1 VVEGGGKDGGTRIR
15 RGWIKL
21 EEEEEEE
28 VDCRFSFL
36 WQINSI
42 SFFCKKHFL
51 SLSGN
56 TRIIVYVYIY
66 E

>member
-1 VVEGGGKDGGTRIR
+1 MVEGGGKDGGTRIR

-42 SFFCKKHFL
+42 SFFL
-51 SLSGN
+51 
-56 TRIIVYVYIY
+56 
-66 E
+66 

>member
-42 SFFCKKHFL
+42 SFFFVKNIFFL
-51 SLSGN
+51 YPE
-56 TRIIVYVYIY
+56 TR